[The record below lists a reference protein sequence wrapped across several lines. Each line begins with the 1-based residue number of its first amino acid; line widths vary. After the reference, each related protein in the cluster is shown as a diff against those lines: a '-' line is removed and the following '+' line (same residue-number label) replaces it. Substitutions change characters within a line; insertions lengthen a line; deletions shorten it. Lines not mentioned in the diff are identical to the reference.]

1 MYHFIA
7 FWDPLH
13 MSSLSFAAFK
23 ILFCVFGFFIVH
35 LDLGLF
41 RFILL
46 GIGWTWI
53 QRSLSFFKFE
63 KYSGIISSNNFSSL
77 FSLSSSGT
85 VIIIHIFPFNGIS
98 RWYIHIFID
107 GIIINPF
114 DSVHFPSFFSSWSS
128 DSVISND
135 LSSRLLMLLLWL
147 LLNPFSEFFQ
157 FRYFIVTSRNFFGSF
172 LHYLPLLIFLLCSY
186 VIFLISFSSL
196 SKFSF
201 SFFAYL
207 NCFKD
212 V

>member
-13 MSSLSFAAFK
+13 IMTSSLSFAAFK

-63 KYSGIISSNNFSSL
+63 KYSGIISWNNLSSL

-85 VIIIHIFPFNGIS
+85 VIHIFPFDGIS

-114 DSVHFPSFFSSWSS
+114 DSIHFPSFFSSWSS

-147 LLNPFSEFFQ
+147 LLNPFSEFINS
-157 FRYFIVTSRNFFGSF
+157 YILLSPPEFFLAPFYTISLCWYSCFACMLFSWFPLVLCPSFPLAF
-172 LHYLPLLIFLLCSY
+172 LHI
-186 VIFLISFSSL
+186 
-196 SKFSF
+196 
-201 SFFAYL
+201 
-207 NCFKD
+207 
-212 V
+212 